1 MDKLRK
7 ILTSGGAVVLPTE
20 TVYGLFAQALN
31 EEAVNSVYQLKQR
44 PRDKAMNL
52 NVSNLNDI
60 IFFSQNTPFF
70 LEKLYNR
77 FMPGPLTIILKAND
91 NVPFWVNSGL
101 DTVGFRVPNHVKT
114 LQLISETGPL
124 IGPSAN
130 ISGNESGKKFSDI
143 QAQFSVDLPG
153 IEDDQALTGIDSTIL
168 DLSGQKA
175 RILPVENQ
183 DQQDEEQQH
192 TVLFQKA
199 DGVNATRS
207 GCFDCGADGGLG
219 HVCLLDGWGELLG
232 WIAGGGDR
240 STTARNASRAREMRR
255 VMSGR
260 VMSPM
265 RDVAV
270 LAWSLHRAP

>member
-52 NVSNLNDI
+52 KVSNLNDI
-60 IFFSQNTPFF
+60 NFFSQNTPFF

-175 RILPVENQ
+175 RILRQGAISRE
-183 DQQDEEQQH
+183 
-192 TVLFQKA
+192 LIQKEIPEIEFE
-199 DGVNATRS
+199 D
-207 GCFDCGADGGLG
+207 
-219 HVCLLDGWGELLG
+219 
-232 WIAGGGDR
+232 
-240 STTARNASRAREMRR
+240 
-255 VMSGR
+255 
-260 VMSPM
+260 
-265 RDVAV
+265 
-270 LAWSLHRAP
+270 

>member
-1 MDKLRK
+1 MTMDKLRT
-7 ILTSGGAVVLPTE
+7 IVENGGAVILPTE

-31 EEAVNSVYQLKQR
+31 EDAVNRVYQLKQR

-60 IFFSQNTPFF
+60 YFFSQNTPFF

-101 DTVGFRVPNHVKT
+101 DTVGFRLPNHEQT
-114 LQLISETGPL
+114 LRLISETGPL

-175 RILPVENQ
+175 RILRQ
-183 DQQDEEQQH
+183 GAISREEI
-192 TVLFQKA
+192 QKA
-199 DGVNATRS
+199 IPEIEFEV
-207 GCFDCGADGGLG
+207 
-219 HVCLLDGWGELLG
+219 
-232 WIAGGGDR
+232 
-240 STTARNASRAREMRR
+240 
-255 VMSGR
+255 
-260 VMSPM
+260 
-265 RDVAV
+265 V
-270 LAWSLHRAP
+270 L

>member
-1 MDKLRK
+1 MIMDKLRK

-60 IFFSQNTPFF
+60 YFFSQNIPFF

-175 RILPVENQ
+175 RILRQGAISRE
-183 DQQDEEQQH
+183 
-192 TVLFQKA
+192 LIQKEIPEIEFE
-199 DGVNATRS
+199 D
-207 GCFDCGADGGLG
+207 
-219 HVCLLDGWGELLG
+219 
-232 WIAGGGDR
+232 
-240 STTARNASRAREMRR
+240 
-255 VMSGR
+255 
-260 VMSPM
+260 
-265 RDVAV
+265 
-270 LAWSLHRAP
+270 

>member
-1 MDKLRK
+1 MDKLRT
-7 ILTSGGAVVLPTE
+7 ILENGGAVVLPTE

-31 EEAVNSVYQLKQR
+31 EDAVNHVYQLKQR

-60 IFFSQNTPFF
+60 YFFSQNTPFF

-77 FMPGPLTIILKAND
+77 FMPGPLTIILKANK

-101 DTVGFRVPNHVKT
+101 DTVGFRLPNHEQT
-114 LQLISETGPL
+114 LRLISEAGPL

-175 RILPVENQ
+175 RILRQ
-183 DQQDEEQQH
+183 GAISREEI
-192 TVLFQKA
+192 QKA
-199 DGVNATRS
+199 IPEIEFEV
-207 GCFDCGADGGLG
+207 
-219 HVCLLDGWGELLG
+219 
-232 WIAGGGDR
+232 
-240 STTARNASRAREMRR
+240 
-255 VMSGR
+255 
-260 VMSPM
+260 
-265 RDVAV
+265 V
-270 LAWSLHRAP
+270 L

>member
-1 MDKLRK
+1 MTMDKLRK
-7 ILTSGGAVVLPTE
+7 ILENGGAVVLPTE

-31 EEAVNSVYQLKQR
+31 EDAVNRVYQLKQR

-60 IFFSQNTPFF
+60 YFFSQNTPFF

-77 FMPGPLTIILKAND
+77 FMPGPLTIILKTND

-101 DTVGFRVPNHVKT
+101 DTVGFRLPNHEQT
-114 LQLISETGPL
+114 LRLIAETGPL

-130 ISGNESGKKFSDI
+130 VSGQESGKKFSDI

-175 RILPVENQ
+175 RILRQ
-183 DQQDEEQQH
+183 GAISREEI
-192 TVLFQKA
+192 QKA
-199 DGVNATRS
+199 IPEIEFEV
-207 GCFDCGADGGLG
+207 
-219 HVCLLDGWGELLG
+219 
-232 WIAGGGDR
+232 
-240 STTARNASRAREMRR
+240 
-255 VMSGR
+255 
-260 VMSPM
+260 
-265 RDVAV
+265 V
-270 LAWSLHRAP
+270 L

>member
-1 MDKLRK
+1 MIMDKLRK

-60 IFFSQNTPFF
+60 YFFSQKIPFF

-175 RILPVENQ
+175 RILRQ
-183 DQQDEEQQH
+183 
-192 TVLFQKA
+192 
-199 DGVNATRS
+199 
-207 GCFDCGADGGLG
+207 GAISR
-219 HVCLLDGWGELLG
+219 EL
-232 WIAGGGDR
+232 IQIEIPEIEFED
-240 STTARNASRAREMRR
+240 
-255 VMSGR
+255 
-260 VMSPM
+260 
-265 RDVAV
+265 
-270 LAWSLHRAP
+270 

>member
-1 MDKLRK
+1 MTMDKLRT
-7 ILTSGGAVVLPTE
+7 ILENGGAVILPTE

-31 EEAVNSVYQLKQR
+31 EDAVNRVYQLKQR

-60 IFFSQNTPFF
+60 YFFSQNTPFF

-101 DTVGFRVPNHVKT
+101 DTVGFRLPNHEQT
-114 LQLISETGPL
+114 LRLIAETGPL

-130 ISGNESGKKFSDI
+130 VSGQESGKKFSDI

-175 RILPVENQ
+175 RILRQ
-183 DQQDEEQQH
+183 GAISREEI
-192 TVLFQKA
+192 QKA
-199 DGVNATRS
+199 IPEIEFEV
-207 GCFDCGADGGLG
+207 
-219 HVCLLDGWGELLG
+219 
-232 WIAGGGDR
+232 
-240 STTARNASRAREMRR
+240 
-255 VMSGR
+255 
-260 VMSPM
+260 
-265 RDVAV
+265 V
-270 LAWSLHRAP
+270 L

>member
-1 MDKLRK
+1 MDKLQT
-7 ILTSGGAVVLPTE
+7 ILENGGAVILPTE

-31 EEAVNSVYQLKQR
+31 EDAVNRVYQLKQR

-60 IFFSQNTPFF
+60 YFFSQNTPFF

-77 FMPGPLTIILKAND
+77 FMPGPLTIILKANEK
-91 NVPFWVNSGL
+91 VPFWVNSGL
-101 DTVGFRVPNHVKT
+101 DTVGFRLPNHEQT
-114 LQLISETGPL
+114 LRLISEAGPL

-175 RILPVENQ
+175 RILRQ
-183 DQQDEEQQH
+183 GAISREEI
-192 TVLFQKA
+192 QKA
-199 DGVNATRS
+199 IPEIEFEV
-207 GCFDCGADGGLG
+207 
-219 HVCLLDGWGELLG
+219 V
-232 WIAGGGDR
+232 
-240 STTARNASRAREMRR
+240 
-255 VMSGR
+255 
-260 VMSPM
+260 
-265 RDVAV
+265 
-270 LAWSLHRAP
+270 

>member
-1 MDKLRK
+1 MTMDKLRT
-7 ILTSGGAVVLPTE
+7 ILENGGAVVLPTE

-31 EEAVNSVYQLKQR
+31 EDAVNRVYQLKQR

-60 IFFSQNTPFF
+60 YFFSQNTPFF

-77 FMPGPLTIILKAND
+77 FMPGPLTIILKANK

-101 DTVGFRVPNHVKT
+101 DTVGFRLPNHEQT
-114 LQLISETGPL
+114 LRLISETGPL

-175 RILPVENQ
+175 RILRQ
-183 DQQDEEQQH
+183 GAISREEI
-192 TVLFQKA
+192 QKA
-199 DGVNATRS
+199 IPEIEFED
-207 GCFDCGADGGLG
+207 
-219 HVCLLDGWGELLG
+219 
-232 WIAGGGDR
+232 
-240 STTARNASRAREMRR
+240 
-255 VMSGR
+255 
-260 VMSPM
+260 
-265 RDVAV
+265 
-270 LAWSLHRAP
+270 

>member
-1 MDKLRK
+1 MTMDKLRT
-7 ILTSGGAVVLPTE
+7 ILENGGAVILPTE

-31 EEAVNSVYQLKQR
+31 EDAVNRVYQLKQR

-60 IFFSQNTPFF
+60 YFFSQNTPFF

-101 DTVGFRVPNHVKT
+101 DTVGFRLPNHEQT
-114 LQLISETGPL
+114 LRLISETGPL

-143 QAQFSVDLPG
+143 QAEFSVDLPG

-175 RILPVENQ
+175 RILRQ
-183 DQQDEEQQH
+183 GAISREEI
-192 TVLFQKA
+192 QKA
-199 DGVNATRS
+199 IPEIEFEV
-207 GCFDCGADGGLG
+207 
-219 HVCLLDGWGELLG
+219 
-232 WIAGGGDR
+232 
-240 STTARNASRAREMRR
+240 
-255 VMSGR
+255 
-260 VMSPM
+260 
-265 RDVAV
+265 V
-270 LAWSLHRAP
+270 L

>member
-1 MDKLRK
+1 MTMDKLRT
-7 ILTSGGAVVLPTE
+7 ILENGGAVILPTE

-31 EEAVNSVYQLKQR
+31 EDAVNRVYQLKQR

-60 IFFSQNTPFF
+60 YFFSQNTPFF

-77 FMPGPLTIILKAND
+77 FMPGSLTIILKAND

-101 DTVGFRVPNHVKT
+101 DTVGFRLPNHEQT
-114 LQLISETGPL
+114 LRLISETGPL

-175 RILPVENQ
+175 RILRQ
-183 DQQDEEQQH
+183 GAISREEI
-192 TVLFQKA
+192 QKA
-199 DGVNATRS
+199 IPEIEFEV
-207 GCFDCGADGGLG
+207 
-219 HVCLLDGWGELLG
+219 
-232 WIAGGGDR
+232 
-240 STTARNASRAREMRR
+240 
-255 VMSGR
+255 
-260 VMSPM
+260 
-265 RDVAV
+265 V
-270 LAWSLHRAP
+270 L

>member
-60 IFFSQNTPFF
+60 NFFSQNTPFF
-70 LEKLYNR
+70 FFFFYNR

-175 RILPVENQ
+175 RILRQGAISRE
-183 DQQDEEQQH
+183 
-192 TVLFQKA
+192 LIQKEIPEIEFE
-199 DGVNATRS
+199 D
-207 GCFDCGADGGLG
+207 
-219 HVCLLDGWGELLG
+219 
-232 WIAGGGDR
+232 
-240 STTARNASRAREMRR
+240 
-255 VMSGR
+255 
-260 VMSPM
+260 
-265 RDVAV
+265 
-270 LAWSLHRAP
+270 

>member
-1 MDKLRK
+1 MTMDKLRT
-7 ILTSGGAVVLPTE
+7 ILESGGAVVLPTE

-31 EEAVNSVYQLKQR
+31 EDAVNRVYQLKQR

-60 IFFSQNTPFF
+60 YFFSQNPPFF

-77 FMPGPLTIILKAND
+77 FMPGPLTIILKANEK
-91 NVPFWVNSGL
+91 VPFWVNSGL
-101 DTVGFRVPNHVKT
+101 DTVGFRLPNHEQT
-114 LQLISETGPL
+114 LRLISETGPL

-175 RILPVENQ
+175 RILRQ
-183 DQQDEEQQH
+183 GAISREEI
-192 TVLFQKA
+192 QKA
-199 DGVNATRS
+199 IPEIEFEV
-207 GCFDCGADGGLG
+207 
-219 HVCLLDGWGELLG
+219 
-232 WIAGGGDR
+232 
-240 STTARNASRAREMRR
+240 
-255 VMSGR
+255 
-260 VMSPM
+260 
-265 RDVAV
+265 V
-270 LAWSLHRAP
+270 L

>member
-1 MDKLRK
+1 MDKLRT
-7 ILTSGGAVVLPTE
+7 ILENGGAVILPTE

-31 EEAVNSVYQLKQR
+31 EDAVNRVYQLKQR

-60 IFFSQNTPFF
+60 YFFSQNTPFF

-77 FMPGPLTIILKAND
+77 FMPGPLTIILKANEK
-91 NVPFWVNSGL
+91 VPFWVNSGL
-101 DTVGFRVPNHVKT
+101 DTVGFRLPNHEQT
-114 LQLISETGPL
+114 LRLISEAGPL

-175 RILPVENQ
+175 RILRQ
-183 DQQDEEQQH
+183 GAISREEI
-192 TVLFQKA
+192 QKA
-199 DGVNATRS
+199 IPEIEFEV
-207 GCFDCGADGGLG
+207 
-219 HVCLLDGWGELLG
+219 
-232 WIAGGGDR
+232 
-240 STTARNASRAREMRR
+240 
-255 VMSGR
+255 
-260 VMSPM
+260 
-265 RDVAV
+265 V
-270 LAWSLHRAP
+270 L

>member
-1 MDKLRK
+1 MTIDKLRT
-7 ILTSGGAVVLPTE
+7 ILENGGAVILPTE

-31 EEAVNSVYQLKQR
+31 EDAVNRVYQLKQR

-60 IFFSQNTPFF
+60 YFFSQNTPFF

-101 DTVGFRVPNHVKT
+101 DTVGFRLPNHEQT
-114 LQLISETGPL
+114 LRLISETGPL

-143 QAQFSVDLPG
+143 QAQFPVDLPG

-175 RILPVENQ
+175 RILRQ
-183 DQQDEEQQH
+183 GAISREEI
-192 TVLFQKA
+192 QKA
-199 DGVNATRS
+199 IPEIEFEV
-207 GCFDCGADGGLG
+207 
-219 HVCLLDGWGELLG
+219 
-232 WIAGGGDR
+232 
-240 STTARNASRAREMRR
+240 
-255 VMSGR
+255 
-260 VMSPM
+260 
-265 RDVAV
+265 V
-270 LAWSLHRAP
+270 L

>member
-1 MDKLRK
+1 MDKLRT
-7 ILTSGGAVVLPTE
+7 ILENGGAVILPTE

-31 EEAVNSVYQLKQR
+31 EDAVNRVYQLKQR

-60 IFFSQNTPFF
+60 YFFSQNTPFF

-77 FMPGPLTIILKAND
+77 FMPGPLTIILKANKK
-91 NVPFWVNSGL
+91 VPFWVNSGL
-101 DTVGFRVPNHVKT
+101 DTVGFRLPNHEQT
-114 LQLISETGPL
+114 LRLISETGPL

-175 RILPVENQ
+175 RILRQ
-183 DQQDEEQQH
+183 GAISREEI
-192 TVLFQKA
+192 QKA
-199 DGVNATRS
+199 IPEIEFEV
-207 GCFDCGADGGLG
+207 
-219 HVCLLDGWGELLG
+219 
-232 WIAGGGDR
+232 
-240 STTARNASRAREMRR
+240 
-255 VMSGR
+255 
-260 VMSPM
+260 
-265 RDVAV
+265 V
-270 LAWSLHRAP
+270 L

>member
-1 MDKLRK
+1 MTMDKLRT
-7 ILTSGGAVVLPTE
+7 ILENGGAVILPTE

-31 EEAVNSVYQLKQR
+31 EDAVNRVYQLKQR

-60 IFFSQNTPFF
+60 FFFSQNTPFF

-77 FMPGPLTIILKAND
+77 FMPGPLTIILKANE

-101 DTVGFRVPNHVKT
+101 DTVGFRLPNHEQT
-114 LQLISETGPL
+114 LRLISETGPL

-175 RILPVENQ
+175 RILRQ
-183 DQQDEEQQH
+183 GAISREEI
-192 TVLFQKA
+192 QKA
-199 DGVNATRS
+199 IPEIEFEV
-207 GCFDCGADGGLG
+207 
-219 HVCLLDGWGELLG
+219 
-232 WIAGGGDR
+232 
-240 STTARNASRAREMRR
+240 
-255 VMSGR
+255 
-260 VMSPM
+260 
-265 RDVAV
+265 V
-270 LAWSLHRAP
+270 L

>member
-1 MDKLRK
+1 MDKLRT
-7 ILTSGGAVVLPTE
+7 ILENGGAVILPTE

-31 EEAVNSVYQLKQR
+31 EDAVNHVYQLKQR

-60 IFFSQNTPFF
+60 YFFSQNTPFF

-101 DTVGFRVPNHVKT
+101 DTVGFRLPNHAQT
-114 LQLISETGPL
+114 LRLISETGPL

-175 RILPVENQ
+175 RILRQ
-183 DQQDEEQQH
+183 GAISREEI
-192 TVLFQKA
+192 QKA
-199 DGVNATRS
+199 IPEIEFEV
-207 GCFDCGADGGLG
+207 
-219 HVCLLDGWGELLG
+219 
-232 WIAGGGDR
+232 
-240 STTARNASRAREMRR
+240 
-255 VMSGR
+255 
-260 VMSPM
+260 
-265 RDVAV
+265 V
-270 LAWSLHRAP
+270 L

>member
-1 MDKLRK
+1 MTMDKLRT
-7 ILTSGGAVVLPTE
+7 ILENGGAVILPTE

-31 EEAVNSVYQLKQR
+31 EDAVNRVYQLKQR

-60 IFFSQNTPFF
+60 YFFSQNTPFF

-77 FMPGPLTIILKAND
+77 FMPGPLTIILKANK

-101 DTVGFRVPNHVKT
+101 DTVGFRLPNHEQT
-114 LQLISETGPL
+114 LRLISETGPL

-175 RILPVENQ
+175 RILRQ
-183 DQQDEEQQH
+183 GAISREEI
-192 TVLFQKA
+192 QKA
-199 DGVNATRS
+199 IPEIEFED
-207 GCFDCGADGGLG
+207 
-219 HVCLLDGWGELLG
+219 
-232 WIAGGGDR
+232 
-240 STTARNASRAREMRR
+240 
-255 VMSGR
+255 
-260 VMSPM
+260 
-265 RDVAV
+265 
-270 LAWSLHRAP
+270 